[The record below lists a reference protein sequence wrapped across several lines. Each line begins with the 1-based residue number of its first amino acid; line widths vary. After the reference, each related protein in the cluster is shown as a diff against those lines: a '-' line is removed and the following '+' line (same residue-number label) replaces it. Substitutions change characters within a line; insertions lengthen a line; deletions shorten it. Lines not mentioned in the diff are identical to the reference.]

1 MAKAL
6 GGLLVRLGRRRTRQ
20 EESPVDASAVG
31 GPAVDADAMPLESA
45 ALDPSPMLEP
55 AAIFRQLLFD
65 GGELT
70 PVWAR
75 PRPAPVPDPGR
86 SSGPTVDKTVVAK
99 DAPTGEP
106 KPTKRTRQPKP
117 NGSSG
122 TSRPRTRRVAK
133 PDHGAT
139 DG

>member
-6 GGLLVRLGRRRTRQ
+6 GGLLVRFGRRRTHA
-20 EESPVDASAVG
+20 EGPPDDA
-31 GPAVDADAMPLESA
+31 PAVDADAMALESA
-45 ALDPSPMLEP
+45 PVGPPILVP

-65 GGELT
+65 AAELT
-70 PVWAR
+70 PAWAR
-75 PRPAPVPDPGR
+75 PRPAPVPDPEG
-86 SSGPTVDKTVVAK
+86 SSGPIVDKPVVAK
-99 DAPTGEP
+99 VAPTDAP
-106 KPTKRTRQPKP
+106 KPTKRTRRPKP

-122 TSRPRTRRVAK
+122 ASRPRASRVAK

>member
-6 GGLLVRLGRRRTRQ
+6 GGLLVRLGRRRTPQ
-20 EESPVDASAVG
+20 EESRDESPVDA
-31 GPAVDADAMPLESA
+31 PAVDADAMPLESA
-45 ALDPSPMLEP
+45 ALDPSPMLVP
-55 AAIFRQLLFD
+55 AVIFRQVLFD
-65 GGELT
+65 GAELT

-75 PRPAPVPDPGR
+75 PRPAPVADPR
-86 SSGPTVDKTVVAK
+86 SSTDPTVDKTVVATI
-99 DAPTGEP
+99 APTDKP

-117 NGSSG
+117 NGSSS
-122 TSRPRTRRVAK
+122 TTRPKTRRVAK